1 MTVAIFMETET
12 HVHLR
17 HGEDLGLTIR
27 GLLDEIEEED
37 ELEILRIDVVDQFN
51 KYSTQ
56 MEDLVEDAVLE
67 FKKNREA
74 DKQLKQQENV

>member
-12 HVHLR
+12 HLHLR
-17 HGEDLGLTIR
+17 HGEDIGLTIR
-27 GLLDEIEEED
+27 GLLDEIEEDD
-37 ELEILRIDVVDQFN
+37 ELEIIRIDVVDHSNLFEPEW
-51 KYSTQ
+51 
-56 MEDLVEDAVLE
+56 EDLVEDTVLE

>member
-1 MTVAIFMETET
+1 METET
-12 HVHLR
+12 HIHLL

-27 GLLDEIEEED
+27 GILDGIEEDD
-37 ELEILRIDVVDQFN
+37 ELEIIRIDVVDQFN

-56 MEDLVEDAVLE
+56 MEDKVWEAVLE

>member
-12 HVHLR
+12 HVHLL
-17 HGEDLGLTIR
+17 HGDDFGLTIR
-27 GLLDEIEEED
+27 GLLDEIDEDD
-37 ELEILRIDVVDQFN
+37 ELEIIRIDVVDQFN

-67 FKKNREA
+67 FKTNHEA

>member
-12 HVHLR
+12 HVHLL

-27 GLLDEIEEED
+27 GLLDGIEEDD
-37 ELEILRIDVVDQFN
+37 ELEIIRIDVVNEDNQYN
-51 KYSTQ
+51 PE

>member
-12 HVHLR
+12 HIHLL

-27 GLLDEIEEED
+27 GLLDGIEEDD
-37 ELEILRIDVVDQFN
+37 ELKIVRIFVVDHSNLFVEEW
-51 KYSTQ
+51 
-56 MEDLVEDAVLE
+56 EDLVYDSVLE

-74 DKQLKQQENV
+74 DEQLKQQENV

>member
-12 HVHLR
+12 HIHLR

-27 GLLDEIEEED
+27 GLLDGIEEDD
-37 ELEILRIDVVDQFN
+37 ELEIIRIDVVDHSNWFVQ
-51 KYSTQ
+51 
-56 MEDLVEDAVLE
+56 EWEGLVHDSVLE

-74 DKQLKQQENV
+74 DKQLKQQET

>member
-12 HVHLR
+12 YVHLR

-27 GLLDEIEEED
+27 GLLDEIEEDD
-37 ELEILRIDVVDQFN
+37 ELEIIRIDVVDQFN

-56 MEDLVEDAVLE
+56 MEDKVWEAVLE
-67 FKKNREA
+67 FKKNREEE
-74 DKQLKQQENV
+74 DKQLKQQET

>member
-12 HVHLR
+12 HIHLL

-27 GLLDEIEEED
+27 GLLDEIDEED
-37 ELEILRIDVVDQFN
+37 ELEIIRIDVVDHSNLFEPEW
-51 KYSTQ
+51 
-56 MEDLVEDAVLE
+56 EDLVYDSVLE

>member
-1 MTVAIFMETET
+1 MSVAIFMETET
-12 HVHLR
+12 HIHLR

-27 GLLDEIEEED
+27 GILDGIEEDD
-37 ELEILRIDVVDQFN
+37 ELEIIRIDVVDHSNLFVQEW
-51 KYSTQ
+51 
-56 MEDLVEDAVLE
+56 EDLVHDSVLE

>member
-12 HVHLR
+12 YVHLR

-27 GLLDEIEEED
+27 GLLDEIEEDD
-37 ELEILRIDVVDQFN
+37 ELEIIRIDVVDQFN

-56 MEDLVEDAVLE
+56 MEGKVWEAVLE
-67 FKKNREA
+67 FKTNREA

>member
-12 HVHLR
+12 HVHLL

-27 GLLDEIEEED
+27 GLLDEIDEDD
-37 ELEILRIDVVDQFN
+37 ELEIIRLDVVNEDNQHN
-51 KYSTQ
+51 PE